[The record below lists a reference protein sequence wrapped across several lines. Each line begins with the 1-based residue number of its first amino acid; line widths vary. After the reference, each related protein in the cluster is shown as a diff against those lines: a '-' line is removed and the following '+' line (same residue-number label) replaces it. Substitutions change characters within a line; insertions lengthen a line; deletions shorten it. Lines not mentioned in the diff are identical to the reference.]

1 MLKKENIILLITL
14 FFLNSCGGGWDSFK
28 RAMTNQKQKS
38 IDEFLVKK
46 KDPLVFPPDYENL
59 PMPRESAI
67 REAGERSDIEKLI
80 LNESETISDES
91 SGNSTTE
98 QSILKKI
105 KKN

>member
-1 MLKKENIILLITL
+1 MFKKENIILLITL

-28 RAMTNQKQKS
+28 RAMTNQKEKS
-38 IDEFLVKK
+38 LDEFLVKK

-59 PMPRESAI
+59 PVPREAA
-67 REAGERSDIEKLI
+67 RDVGERSNIEKLI
-80 LNESETISDES
+80 LNKSEITSDES
-91 SGNSTTE
+91 SENSTTE